1 MRLCVDLKVVLTQND
16 VASHYSETSK
26 KGLTAP
32 NDWSRAVSSSKIFIA
47 GLALDYSQPMNDNGA
62 LAQAFTLK
70 VRLRLKQLCCSLR
83 QAVQAIIIIALN
95 SALSCLSWRFLLLLF
110 LLQ

>member
-32 NDWSRAVSSSKIFIA
+32 NDWCRAVSSSKIFIA
-47 GLALDYSQPMNDNGA
+47 GLALDCLQPMINNGSFA
-62 LAQAFTLK
+62 LAPTFKLTLA
-70 VRLRLKQLCCSLR
+70 C
-83 QAVQAIIIIALN
+83 
-95 SALSCLSWRFLLLLF
+95 
-110 LLQ
+110 